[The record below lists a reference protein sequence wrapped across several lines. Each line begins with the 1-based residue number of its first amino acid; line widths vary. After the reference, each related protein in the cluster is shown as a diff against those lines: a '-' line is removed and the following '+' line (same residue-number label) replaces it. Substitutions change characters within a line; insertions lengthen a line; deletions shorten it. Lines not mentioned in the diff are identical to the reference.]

1 MVFINFVKIPLFFLH
16 LTFLDKMCGYM
27 YEMIGKSGKL
37 IATEIEYTDLW
48 SQGRTQISKL
58 DKGTPQI
65 PVMGERTL
73 MIFIIQNC

>member
-1 MVFINFVKIPLFFLH
+1 
-16 LTFLDKMCGYM
+16 M
-27 YEMIGKSGKL
+27 YKMIGKSGKF

-65 PVMGERTL
+65 PVMGEKRTL

>member
-1 MVFINFVKIPLFFLH
+1 
-16 LTFLDKMCGYM
+16 
-27 YEMIGKSGKL
+27 MIGKSGKF

-65 PVMGERTL
+65 PVMGEKRTL